1 MKPET
6 KRLGSQT
13 ARIEGDLVVLKWVGE
28 IFPDDVTDLHAL
40 MDSMLAD
47 HDIVFLVVDATEARS
62 VGAEA
67 RRRAASWSN
76 AYRLGGIAVF
86 GAGLTVRTLVTLV
99 QALQKILFP
108 KNMFVMEF
116 VQTEQT
122 ARAWLD
128 SRRRRIHSGRT
139 E

>member
-1 MKPET
+1 
-6 KRLGSQT
+6 
-13 ARIEGDLVVLKWVGE
+13 VVFKWVGA
-28 IFPDDVTDLHAL
+28 ILPDEVTELHAF

-47 HDIVFLVVDATEARS
+47 HDFIFLLVDATEART

-76 AYRLGGIAVF
+76 APRLGGIAVF

-99 QALQKILFP
+99 QALQRLLFP
-108 KNMFVMEF
+108 KNTFVMEI
-116 VQTEQT
+116 VQTEQA

-128 SRRRRIHSGRT
+128 SRRRKIHSGRMG
-139 E
+139 